1 MERWTMDE
9 TERQALLEFLRRL
22 VQTPSL
28 PGNEGR
34 VAACVQ
40 EEMQRLGF
48 QDVHT
53 DAIGNVIGRLG
64 PAEGRGLMF
73 NSHMDTVEVT
83 APEAWTVDPWGAEV
97 REGRLY
103 GRGSCDMKAGLAA
116 TIHGAALAVRRG
128 AELRQPLWVTCV
140 VMEEPAEGL
149 GTREL
154 FERDGLRPAWV
165 VIAEPSGLD
174 VVRAQRGHIEMR
186 VTVNGQSAHSS
197 SPHLGQNAIY
207 AASRLIFGLE
217 ILAGQL
223 QEDPFLGPGVL
234 AVTDIRAHAVSRN
247 AIPHRCE
254 LVIDR
259 RLTVGETESLAQLE
273 IQRIIAREDVKAT
286 VEIIEDRLTT
296 YTGET
301 RLSHRASLPWMLDE
315 RHPLIVATIK
325 AAREAGLHPT
335 LTRWPFATE
344 GAYSAGVA
352 QVPTVGF
359 GPGDPAIPHTVDE
372 YVEVAQVYAAAQT
385 YAALAARLLGR
396 D

>member
-1 MERWTMDE
+1 MEHWIME
-9 TERQALLEFLRRL
+9 QAERQSLLNFLQRL

-28 PGNEGR
+28 PGHEGE
-34 VAACVQ
+34 VAALVQ
-40 EEMQRLGF
+40 AEMTRLGF

-53 DAIGNVIGRLG
+53 DAVGNVIGRLG
-64 PAEGRGLMF
+64 PAEGNGLML

-83 APEAWTVDPWGAEV
+83 APEVWTVDPWGAEM
-97 REGRLY
+97 RGGKLY

-116 TIHGAALAVRRG
+116 TIHGAALATRRG
-128 AELRQPLWVTCV
+128 VTFHQPLWVTCV

-149 GTREL
+149 GTKAL
-154 FERDGLRPAWV
+154 FEEDGLRPAWV

-174 VVRAQRGHIEMR
+174 VVRAQRGHLEMR
-186 VTVNGQSAHSS
+186 VTINGKSAHSS

-223 QEDPFLGPGVL
+223 QDDPFLGPGIL
-234 AVTDIRAHAVSRN
+234 AVTDIRSHAVSRN

-254 LVIDR
+254 VVIDR
-259 RLTVGETESLAQLE
+259 RLTVGETESLALLE
-273 IQRIIAREDVKAT
+273 VQRIIAREGVDAVAT
-286 VEIIEDRLTT
+286 IIEDELTT
-296 YTGET
+296 YTGEK
-301 RLSHRASLPWMLDE
+301 RVSHRASLPWVLDE
-315 RHPLIVATIK
+315 RHPLIVAMLK
-325 AAREAGLHPT
+325 AARDTGLHPA

-359 GPGDPAIPHTVDE
+359 GPGDPAVPHTVDE
-372 YVEVAQVYAAAQT
+372 YVEIEQVYAAAQA
-385 YAALAARLLGR
+385 YAALAAKLLG
-396 D
+396 